1 MTYYTIAYNARCRSG
16 WSDERGNLFDDV
28 IFLDSKEKIE
38 ALCENLNKRF
48 GRGGSDFLTYYP
60 EEIEEE

>member
-16 WSDERGNLFDDV
+16 WSDERGNLVDEVLFW
-28 IFLDSKEKIE
+28 DSKEKIE
-38 ALCENLNKRF
+38 NLCKELNDRF

-60 EEIEEE
+60 EKIS